1 MNENTWELE
10 SFTVELQHWGEDI
23 GKYKGRVTF
32 RNKEYELFSIKV
44 SQDKSAEILKLITA
58 ELSQAA
64 LDFTDKINSSLE
76 QTKPKEQ

>member
-1 MNENTWELE
+1 MNDNTWELE
-10 SFTVELQHWGEDI
+10 SFTVELQQWGEDK

-32 RNKEYELFSIKV
+32 RNKEYEVFSIKV
-44 SQDKSAEILKLITA
+44 SQEKSTEILKLITA

-64 LDFTDKINSSLE
+64 LDFTDKINSNLE

>member
-1 MNENTWELE
+1 MNDNTWGLE

-32 RNKEYELFSIKV
+32 RNKEYEVFSIKV

-64 LDFTDKINSSLE
+64 QEFQDKLINSI
-76 QTKPKEQ
+76 PKEQ